1 MNKATRGDAGTTGKQ
16 SAVSAAPLD
25 PSKMQT
31 ERRSATHRLL
41 SRLKALD
48 GDAVAET
55 PRAYAQRYIREQE
68 SVILGLLNAGVAAEE
83 ILADLALSFASIPA
97 TDLRHALTQ
106 LRDRRRK
113 QDAAAASPQ
122 TGQSSQPSDAKV
134 HVEARVNRLDSTD
147 ESEHRRPLPES
158 SEQE

>member
-1 MNKATRGDAGTTGKQ
+1 MNKANRGGTATIRKQ
-16 SAVSAAPLD
+16 SGVSAAALD

-31 ERRSATHRLL
+31 ERRAATHRLL

-68 SVILGLLNAGVAAEE
+68 SVILGLLNAGVAVEE

-113 QDAAAASPQ
+113 QHVATASPP
-122 TGQSSQPSDAKV
+122 TAQSSQPSDAKV
-134 HVEARVNRLDSTD
+134 HAEARVNHLESAE
-147 ESEHRRPLPES
+147 ESEHGWPMPES
-158 SEQE
+158 TEQE